1 VGDNSPIF
9 LGNKGIKLMSDDIR
23 TSQFFE
29 PHDQLLIQQVKEW
42 GEIITN
48 FETRNKYQIL
58 SPDGSELGFMAE
70 QGKGLGAFFM
80 RMFLR
85 THRPMKVT
93 VWCSERSELLSLERP
108 FFWFFS
114 DLIVR
119 DSGGKILGHV
129 FRKFGILYKKYD
141 LCNNKDEIFARIQS
155 PVWRLWTFF
164 IKDTSERDIGT
175 ISKNWGG
182 LLKEMFTDADKFQVS
197 FKDRSWIEK
206 AVIFSAAI
214 SIDMDFF
221 DDNQRNN

>member
-1 VGDNSPIF
+1 VGDTSPIF
-9 LGNKGIKLMSDDIR
+9 LAYKGIILMSDDIR

-58 SPDGSELGFMAE
+58 SPSGSELGFMAE
-70 QGKGLGAFFM
+70 QGKGLGATLV

-93 VWCSERSELLSLERP
+93 VWCRERKELLSLERP

-119 DSGGKILGHV
+119 DGTGKVLGHV
-129 FRKFGILYKKYD
+129 YRKFGIIHKKYD
-141 LCNNKDEIFARIQS
+141 LCNDRGQIFSRVNTPI
-155 PVWRLWTFF
+155 WRLWTFK
-164 IKDTSERDIGT
+164 ILDSGGREIGT
-175 ISKNWGG
+175 VSKNWGG
-182 LLKEMFTDADKFQVS
+182 LLKEIFTDADRFQVS
-197 FKDRSWIEK
+197 FKGRTWLEK